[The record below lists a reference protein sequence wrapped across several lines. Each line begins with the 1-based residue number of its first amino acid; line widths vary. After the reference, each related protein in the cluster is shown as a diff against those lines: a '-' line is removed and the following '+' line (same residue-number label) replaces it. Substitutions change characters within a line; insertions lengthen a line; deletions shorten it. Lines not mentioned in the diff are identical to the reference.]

1 MNGFSDEETTCEC
14 ETRTDF
20 LVSSKKILELSWMP
34 RSC

>member
-1 MNGFSDEETTCEC
+1 MNGFSDEETISDC

-20 LVSSKKILELSWMP
+20 FVSSKKILVLSWMP